1 MRQTRSVSSNRRPL
15 SAAEGHL
22 RFRLG
27 LWLCLFLLSPVA
39 TCGQGGSDTLRTILD
54 KHIQAIGG
62 REAVAGIKSMIAYA
76 QLEYMGLYG
85 SMISIISLPAGYYIE
100 YDLGVMSLAMGF
112 DGVTGWATDAN
123 GITRRSIEEEIR
135 PLINELY
142 FKTFSY
148 ALAGGM
154 PGKAEYRRDTSIDGQ
169 DYHLLALFPDG
180 GDSLAILINGVTGLV
195 DYRLEV
201 ITGLASVTKYSDFH
215 TIGGVKTPFAIDFAT
230 PGAPF
235 KISARFDSAK
245 VNRDIPDS
253 LFRMP
258 GARQEDFRFGND
270 ADSVII
276 PFRPANDHLFVSAT
290 VNGKGPFDFLLDS
303 GAGMSVLSSRLA
315 DSLRI
320 AVKGNIPT
328 RGVGGY
334 GSIGF
339 ATIDSLA
346 LGDLTL
352 QFSRV
357 TILDFSSLDTNLGW
371 PLGGILGYDFFAR
384 FKTTVDFDG
393 RRLVL
398 SRSDGKPCPIEAQS
412 APFDVFA
419 QVPVMEVYVNGRP
432 TRVMLDLGAQTGL
445 VLRGHARALA
455 GIEIS
460 RGEESRIRI
469 SGVGGTRAMRQ
480 VTIDSL
486 RIGNVTLRE
495 PTALVAEDFASMPFP
510 EYIEG
515 LLGVT
520 ILKRFNLVIDYA
532 ADRICLESRKNR
544 QE

>member
-1 MRQTRSVSSNRRPL
+1 MRQTIFVSANRRPP
-15 SAAEGHL
+15 SVAESPL

-27 LWLCLFLLSPVA
+27 LWLGLFLLSPVA
-39 TCGQGGSDTLRTILD
+39 TCGHGGGDTLLTILD
-54 KHIQAIGG
+54 KHIQAVGG
-62 REAVAGIKSMIAYA
+62 RQAVAGIKSTIAYA
-76 QLEYMGLYG
+76 QVEYMGLSG
-85 SMISIISLPAGYYIE
+85 NMISIISLPTSYYVE
-100 YDLGVMSLAMGF
+100 YDLGVTSQVMGF

-123 GITRRSIEEEIR
+123 GITRRNIAEEIK

-142 FKTFSY
+142 FQTFSY

-154 PGKAEYRRDTSIDGQ
+154 PGKVEYWRDTSVTGQ
-169 DYHLLALFPDG
+169 NYHVLTMFPDG
-180 GDSLAILINGVTGLV
+180 GDSLTILINSATGLV

-201 ITGLASVTKYSDFH
+201 ITGLASVTKYSDFRM
-215 TIGGVKTPFAIDFAT
+215 IEGVKTPFAIEFAT

-235 KISARFDSAK
+235 KISARLDSVK
-245 VNRDIPDS
+245 FNQDVPDS
-253 LFRMP
+253 LFHMP
-258 GARQEDFRFGND
+258 GTRQEDFRFGND

-276 PFRPANDHLFVSAT
+276 PFRLTNDHLFVSAT

-315 DSLRI
+315 DSLGI
-320 AVKGNIPT
+320 AAKGNIPT

-339 ATIDSLA
+339 AAIDSLG
-346 LGDLTL
+346 LGDLAL
-352 QFSRV
+352 QFSRI
-357 TILDFSSLDTNLGW
+357 TILDFASLDTSLGR

-384 FKTTVDFDG
+384 FKAVIDFDG

-398 SRSDGKPCPIEAQS
+398 SRSDAKPCPVAAQS
-412 APFDVFA
+412 VPFEVFA
-419 QVPVMEVYVNGRP
+419 QVPVMEIYVNGRP
-432 TRVMLDLGAQTGL
+432 ARVVLDLGAQTGL

-455 GIEIS
+455 GIDIT
-460 RGEESRIRI
+460 REERSKIRI
-469 SGVGGTRAMRQ
+469 SGVGGTKAMRPAA
-480 VTIDSL
+480 IDSL
-486 RIGNVTLRE
+486 RIGNITLKE
-495 PTALVAEDFASMPFP
+495 PTALVAADFASMPFP

-532 ADRICLESRKNR
+532 AGRICLGPCKNG